1 MSAMRIKSD
10 GKYEYRKDLY
20 DQAGELLGESTRSKG
35 LDASTEFTR
44 RMIRNLER
52 AVNHPDMTEELAEIL
67 STPRVGVQYEV
78 QTELVI
84 DE

>member
-1 MSAMRIKSD
+1 MRIKSD

-35 LDASTEFTR
+35 LDASAEFTR
-44 RMIRNLER
+44 RMMKNLER
-52 AVNHPDMTEELAEIL
+52 AADHPDMTAELAEVL
-67 STPRVGVQYEV
+67 STPRVTVRYEV
-78 QTELVI
+78 RSELVVN